1 MPGGATPVARRLPG
15 LARCQRAIIGLPES
29 GRGGE
34 DAGAVRWMIE
44 GRGVSLIARTVGI
57 PVPVSGQRIQTDLDQ
72 PAT

>member
-1 MPGGATPVARRLPG
+1 MTVVHRATGACRRG
-15 LARCQRAIIGLPES
+15 IGELPES

-44 GRGVSLIARTVGI
+44 GREVSLIAQTVGFPI
-57 PVPVSGQRIQTDLDQ
+57 PLSGQRIQTDLDQ

>member
-1 MPGGATPVARRLPG
+1 MTVVRRATGACR
-15 LARCQRAIIGLPES
+15 RAIGELPES

-44 GRGVSLIARTVGI
+44 GQGVSLIAQTVGI
-57 PVPVSGQRIQTDLDQ
+57 PVPLSGQRIQTDLDQ